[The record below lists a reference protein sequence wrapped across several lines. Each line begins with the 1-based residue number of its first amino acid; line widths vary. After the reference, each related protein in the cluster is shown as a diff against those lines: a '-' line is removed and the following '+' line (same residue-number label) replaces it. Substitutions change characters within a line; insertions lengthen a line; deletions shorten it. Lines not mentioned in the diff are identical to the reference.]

1 MKTNRKNKKLKVV
14 FLANTG
20 WYFYNF
26 RLNFIEYLIK
36 KDFEIHLICPFDTYA
51 SKIKAKGISVHN
63 WNLKKSSTNIFREI
77 NSIISLYKIYKDINP
92 DIVHH
97 FTIKSVLYGTLISNF
112 CGIPFIFNSITGLGT
127 LFVSTYLKDRLLNIL
142 ILPFYKLIIRTS
154 KAYLIFQN
162 KWDMNYFINLNLA
175 SKKNSFLIRGS
186 GINTNYFRNNNNKRN
201 FPKNKY
207 WKILFPS
214 RLIREKGINELIVA
228 CDNLWQKNKNFRLF
242 IAGEF
247 DINQRGNLSKHSLEK
262 IKKREYVVGLEYQNN
277 MKSLYLDSD
286 IVILPTWREGL
297 SRSLLEAGSMELPI
311 ITTDVPGCKDIVLHK
326 KTGLLVNKQDPKAIE
341 NAILL
346 LMKNKKYCNEYSKKV
361 RIHIEK
367 NFTNDI
373 INQQTFDLY
382 RKIVGKKFV
391 FPS

>member
-1 MKTNRKNKKLKVV
+1 
-14 FLANTG
+14 
-20 WYFYNF
+20 
-26 RLNFIEYLIK
+26 
-36 KDFEIHLICPFDTYA
+36 
-51 SKIKAKGISVHN
+51 
-63 WNLKKSSTNIFREI
+63 
-77 NSIISLYKIYKDINP
+77 
-92 DIVHH
+92 
-97 FTIKSVLYGTLISNF
+97 
-112 CGIPFIFNSITGLGT
+112 
-127 LFVSTYLKDRLLNIL
+127 
-142 ILPFYKLIIRTS
+142 
-154 KAYLIFQN
+154 
-162 KWDMNYFINLNLA
+162 
-175 SKKNSFLIRGS
+175 
-186 GINTNYFRNNNNKRN
+186 
-201 FPKNKY
+201 
-207 WKILFPS
+207 
-214 RLIREKGINELIVA
+214 
-228 CDNLWQKNKNFRLF
+228 
-242 IAGEF
+242 
-247 DINQRGNLSKHSLEK
+247 
-262 IKKREYVVGLEYQNN
+262 